1 MHLDW
6 YFDVVSPFAYL
17 QMARFDRLP
26 EGLEIRCR
34 PVLFAGLLNHH
45 GHKGPVEIESKRLHT
60 YRYSQWFADRH
71 RIPMR
76 FPPTHPFNPL
86 PALRLCIALGNDRET
101 VRRVFE
107 HIWRDGIGI
116 DGKEG
121 WESLIEG
128 LGAQGSGVEGLTVE
142 KADALISKAQVK
154 QALHDS
160 TEEAIACGVF
170 GVPTFRSGETLF
182 WGEDAT
188 DMLLDYLAAPDLFNS
203 PKMQILRDLQAS
215 ARRKGA

>member
-34 PVLFAGLLNHH
+34 PVLFAGLLNHY

-60 YRYSQWFADRH
+60 YRHSQWRADRQG
-71 RIPMR
+71 IPMR

-86 PALRLCIALGNDRET
+86 PALRLCIALDNDREV

-116 DGKEG
+116 DSEG
-121 WESLIEG
+121 G
-128 LGAQGSGVEGLTVE
+128 LQALAERLGVEID
-142 KADALISKAQVK
+142 KAEALISSEAVK
-154 QALHDS
+154 QALRRS

-170 GVPTFRSGETLF
+170 GVPTFRLGDALF
-182 WGEDAT
+182 WGDDAT
-188 DMLLDYLAAPDLFNS
+188 QMMLDYIADPNLFAGPEMRRFADL
-203 PKMQILRDLQAS
+203 PAG